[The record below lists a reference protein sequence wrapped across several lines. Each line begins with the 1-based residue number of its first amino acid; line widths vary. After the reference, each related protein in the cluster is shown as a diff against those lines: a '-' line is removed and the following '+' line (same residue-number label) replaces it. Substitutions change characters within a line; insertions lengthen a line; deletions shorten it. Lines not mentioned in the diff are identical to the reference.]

1 MMNAVNPRGMSRVS
15 EPRLQGKS
23 YDIPKMLVWDAW
35 LKIKE
40 NGGAA
45 GPDGVTIEQFEGN
58 LTGNLYKLWNRMSSG
73 SYFPGPVRMVEIPK
87 PGGTRILGIPNVAD
101 RVAQAVAVMVLEP
114 VVDPLFHDDS
124 YAYRPGRGPLDAV
137 AVCRERCFKND
148 WVIDLD
154 ITKFFDTVPWDLIVK
169 AVAHHVQEDQKWVLL
184 YVERWLKAPLRRPD
198 GSLTS
203 RERGTPQGAVV
214 SPLLA
219 NLFMNYAFDAW
230 MAREFRAVPF
240 ERYSDDI
247 VVHCVSER
255 QARYVQ
261 AAIARRLAEVGLE
274 LHPDKTR
281 LVYCKDSKRRGTYEN
296 TSFTF
301 LGYTFRPRKAFN
313 KKTAEA
319 FTGFLP
325 GVSRAKLTQMS
336 RRVRAWRPLRL
347 TTNTLDDLARGTNPV
362 VRGWLAYFT
371 AFYPTAVTP
380 VRMRLDR
387 ALMRWA
393 RRKYKRLSSDER
405 ARRWLAGVRQR
416 VPGLFAH
423 WSVTA
428 LS

>member
-1 MMNAVNPRGMSRVS
+1 MSRMR
-15 EPRLQGKS
+15 EPRSQGKS

-35 LKIKE
+35 LKVKE

-45 GPDGVTIEQFEGN
+45 GPDGVTIQQFEGN
-58 LTGNLYKLWNRMSSG
+58 LIGNLYKLWNRMSSG

-114 VVDPLFHDDS
+114 VVDPVFHDDS

-137 AVCRERCFKND
+137 AVCRKRCFKND

-154 ITKFFDTVPWDLIVK
+154 ITKFFDTVPWDLITK
-169 AVAHHVQEDQKWVLL
+169 AVAHHLQEDQKWVLL
-184 YVERWLKAPLRRPD
+184 YVERWLKAPLRQPD
-198 GSLTS
+198 GSLTN

-255 QARYVQ
+255 QACYVQ

-274 LHPDKTR
+274 LHPGKTR

-313 KKTAEA
+313 KNTGEA

-336 RRVRAWRPLRL
+336 RRVRAWRPLRH
-347 TTNTLDDLARGTNPV
+347 TTNTLDDLARGTKPV

-371 AFYPTAVTP
+371 AFYPTAVIP
-380 VRMRLDR
+380 VRTRFDR

-393 RRKYKRLSSDER
+393 RRKYKRLRSDER
-405 ARRWLAGVRQR
+405 ARSWLSGVRQR
-416 VPGLFAH
+416 SPGLFAH

-428 LS
+428 PS